1 MSKKTPKTPTTPEW
15 PHKVEIARL
24 GPGPMRV
31 SLESTEQQR
40 RDLARRIKVNT
51 IDKAEA
57 KFVLERRPN
66 SHVIHVTGTV
76 IADVVQSCVVTLEPV
91 HTHIS
96 EEIDS
101 WYSDEK
107 EVVSLPRVRREQE
120 GLRADAELEI
130 LGEEEDPEPVV
141 EGAIDVGELAAQYLS
156 LAIDPYPRSQAV
168 KDVEDEGEIVITA
181 GERPNPFAAL
191 KDWKAGKNPK
201 K

>member
-1 MSKKTPKTPTTPEW
+1 MSKKTSKASPTPEW

-24 GPGPMRV
+24 SSGPMRV
-31 SLESTEQQR
+31 ALESTEQQR
-40 RDLARRIKVNT
+40 RDLSRRIKVNAV
-51 IDKAEA
+51 DALAA
-57 KFVLERRPN
+57 KFTIERRPN
-66 SHVIHVTGTV
+66 SHIIHVTGTV
-76 IADVVQSCVVTLEPV
+76 TADVVQSCVVTLEPV

-101 WYSDEK
+101 WYSDEND
-107 EVVSLPRVRREQE
+107 VVSLPRVRREQQ

-130 LGEEEDPEPVV
+130 LGEEDDPEPVI
-141 EGAIDVGELAAQYLS
+141 EGAIDVGELAAQHLS
-156 LAIDPYPRSQAV
+156 LAIDPYPRSQRV
-168 KDVEDEGEIVITA
+168 KDIEDEGEIVITA